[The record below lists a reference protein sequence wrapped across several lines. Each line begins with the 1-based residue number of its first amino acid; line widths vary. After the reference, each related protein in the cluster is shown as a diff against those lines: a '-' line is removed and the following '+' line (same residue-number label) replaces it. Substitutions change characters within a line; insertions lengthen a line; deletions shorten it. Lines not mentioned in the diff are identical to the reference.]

1 MKSYFIRF
9 ETWDKNAVTEAWSAV
24 VPPECFPLS
33 TSFSFD
39 EATLGPLTVA
49 GAELELEFSTL
60 AAYNIQIRVAYGKN
74 FWI

>member
-1 MKSYFIRF
+1 
-9 ETWDKNAVTEAWSAV
+9 

-74 FWI
+74 F